1 MFLPPGLWPTVL
13 EHLCERFAHVPRDEW
28 RRRFERGDVTDDQ
41 HQPLS
46 PDTPYRSG
54 HVRYYRHLPQEQ
66 RLPFEEHL
74 VFADAHIVV
83 ADKPHFLSVTPGGA
97 FAHDTLLARVQRR
110 LGVADLQPVH
120 RLDRDTAG
128 LVLFCRQPTER
139 DAYHALFR
147 THNVQKTYE
156 AIAPRRE
163 HLRQPTE
170 RRSRLVADERFF
182 RQRETDDGPA
192 NALTH
197 IGLLEPMPDGL
208 ARYHLSPVT
217 GQRHQ
222 LRVHMAALGAPIVN
236 DPYYPEVT
244 RAQGESDDW
253 SRPLQL
259 LARRLEFT
267 DPVTGE
273 ARVFESSRRL
283 A

>member
-1 MFLPPGLWPTVL
+1 MGTI
-13 EHLCERFAHVPRDEW
+13 ERRVW
-28 RRRFERGDVTDDQ
+28 V
-41 HQPLS
+41 
-46 PDTPYRSG
+46 RSG
-54 HVRYYRHLPQEQ
+54 VVEELDQKQSRLIRHVYEQIVHYYRHLPHEPQ
-66 RLPFEEHL
+66 LPFNEEI

-97 FAHDTLLARVQRR
+97 FAHDTLLARVQRKW
-110 LGVADLQPVH
+110 GVADLQPVH

-128 LVLFCRQPTER
+128 LVLFCRQPAER

-147 THNVQKTYE
+147 TRAVVKTYE
-156 AIAPRRE
+156 AIAPWRE
-163 HLRQPTE
+163 HLCQPTQ
-170 RRSRLVADERFF
+170 RSSRLVPDERFF
-182 RQRETDDGPA
+182 RQCEATEGTA

-197 IGLLEPMPDGL
+197 IQLLDVLADGL
-208 ARYHLSPVT
+208 ARYRLSPVT

-222 LRVHMAALGAPIVN
+222 LRVHMAALGAPIEN

-244 RAQGESDDW
+244 RAQGERDDW

-273 ARVFESSRRL
+273 ARVFESPRHL